1 MPDPLYLY
9 LVNCSQLVKS
19 RNTFNA
25 KSVYHLYFRF
35 VKKYSAITILLLL
48 FTLQVFS
55 QKKSVKVIQFS
66 GYALTAD
73 SLIGVPFVHITI
85 LNRGRVAEAGPD
97 GFFSFAAVEGDTL
110 YFTSVGFK
118 PAVYIVPTKMEG
130 DKYSVIQPMTRDT
143 KFLPTTYIF
152 PWRREDFHE
161 VFMETH
167 PPMTDMERAK
177 ENLNRERL
185 AALGAKMEP
194 DGREAAAQTQRNS
207 SAAKYY
213 YGQVAPQNIF
223 NPLAWAQF
231 IQAWKNGDFKKKDK
245 SDTPAPAADPNAN
258 PQY

>member
-1 MPDPLYLY
+1 M
-9 LVNCSQLVKS
+9 
-19 RNTFNA
+19 
-25 KSVYHLYFRF
+25 
-35 VKKYSAITILLLL
+35 KKYSIIAILVVV
-48 FTLQVFS
+48 FTAQVFS

-73 SLIGVPFVHITI
+73 SLIGVPIVHITI

-97 GFFSFAAVEGDTL
+97 GYFSFAAVEGDTL

-118 PAVYIVPTKMEG
+118 PAVYIVPVKLES
-130 DKYSVIQPMTRDT
+130 DKYSVVQPMTRDA

-167 PPMTDMERAK
+167 PPKTDLERAQ
-177 ENLNRERL
+177 ENLSRERL
-185 AALGAKMEP
+185 AAAGVKLEP
-194 DGREAAAQTQRNS
+194 DGPSAAAQAQRNS

-231 IQAWKNGDFKKKDK
+231 IQAWKNGDFKKKEKTD
-245 SDTPAPAADPNAN
+245 SPSPTPDPTAN

>member
-1 MPDPLYLY
+1 M
-9 LVNCSQLVKS
+9 VQ
-19 RNTFNA
+19 A
-25 KSVYHLYFRF
+25 Q
-35 VKKYSAITILLLL
+35 A
-48 FTLQVFS
+48 
-55 QKKSVKVIQFS
+55 QKKAANVITFS

-73 SLIGVPFVHITI
+73 SLIGVPFCHITI
-85 LNRGRVAEAGPD
+85 MNRGRVAEAGPD

-110 YFTSVGFK
+110 FFTEVGFK
-118 PAVYIVPTKMEG
+118 PAVYIVPTKLQS
-130 DKYSVIQPMTRDT
+130 DHYSIIQPMTRDA

-167 PPMTDMERAK
+167 PPETDLERAK
-177 ENLNRERL
+177 KNLDRERL

-194 DGREAAAQTQRNS
+194 DGPESAAQNQRSS

-231 IQAWKNGDFKKKDK
+231 IQAWKNGDFKQKQA
-245 SDTPAPAADPNAN
+245 SSSPAPTPDPNAN